1 MTESTLTVQGLEGKK
16 ACVSTGLFIDNA
28 FVPSLQGE
36 TIDIKN
42 AYSRK
47 TIGAISG
54 ATAEDVDA
62 AVISSSRAYE
72 MVWRQTTGARRRQ
85 LLLKLADLIERDM
98 EIFAILEGSD
108 VGALVSTTTG
118 GLGPMACEWIRYFA
132 GWADKIDGRSADWDQ
147 GLEKAGFSYTRR
159 EPYGVTA
166 AIVPWNT
173 PL

>member
-16 ACVSTGLFIDNA
+16 ACVSTGLFID
-28 FVPSLQGE
+28 
-36 TIDIKN
+36 
-42 AYSRK
+42 
-47 TIGAISG
+47 ISG

-166 AIVPWNT
+166 AIGQM
-173 PL
+173 LIYLGC

>member
-1 MTESTLTVQGLEGKK
+1 MTPSTLTVQGQEGKQVS
-16 ACVSTGLFIDNA
+16 VSTGLFIDNT
-28 FVPSLQGE
+28 FIPSLQGE

-54 ATAEDVDA
+54 ATAEDIDA
-62 AVISSSRAYE
+62 AVVSSSRAYQQIWKHT
-72 MVWRQTTGARRRQ
+72 VATKRRQ
-85 LLLKLADLIERDM
+85 LLLKLADLIERDL
-98 EIFAILEGSD
+98 ETFGILESND
-108 VGALVSTTTG
+108 VGALLSTTTDQ
-118 GLGPMACEWIRYFA
+118 LGPMACEWIRYFA
-132 GWADKIDGRSADWDQ
+132 GWADKIDGRSADWSQ
-147 GLEKAGFSYTRR
+147 GPEKAGISFTRR